1 MVCERA
7 SLGPPESNFDSPWGT
22 FVAPPLRRRCR
33 PVTTIPRPPN
43 DPEGLMSD
51 TATHQLDTDQKTR
64 EASGAH
70 TYGRYLEEFEVGDVY
85 KHWPAK
91 TITEADDHM
100 FCLLTM
106 NHHPLH
112 LNDVYASQ
120 SQQGQNVVVGPLV
133 YSIALGM
140 SVSDVSGKAIAN
152 LATEELSHPAPV
164 FHGDT
169 LFVESEVLDVRASE
183 SKPDRGVV
191 KVRTDVYNQDGTLVA
206 TFKRAVLVPRKP
218 A

>member
-1 MVCERA
+1 
-7 SLGPPESNFDSPWGT
+7 
-22 FVAPPLRRRCR
+22 
-33 PVTTIPRPPN
+33 
-43 DPEGLMSD
+43 MSD
-51 TATHQLDTDQKTR
+51 APEHELLTDQAAR

-70 TYGRYLEEFEVGDVY
+70 PYGRYLEDFEVGAVY

-91 TITEADDHM
+91 TITEADDHL

-112 LNDVYASQ
+112 INDVYARE
-120 SQQGQNVVVGPLV
+120 SQQGRNVVVGSLV
-133 YSIALGM
+133 YSIMLGM

-152 LATEELSHPAPV
+152 LATEELEHPAPV

-169 LFVESEVLDVRASE
+169 LYVESEVLEVTPSR

-191 KVRTDVYNQDGTLVA
+191 RVKTDAYKQDGTLVA
-206 TFKRAVLVPRKP
+206 TFKRAVLVPRRPDAAGELDPTAAATP
-218 A
+218 ADSPPAHNPDG